1 MSKEKSKEK
10 LEYKEAKAIIIGNT
24 FTSLLEPLTIDTPY
38 LLLPICGI
46 PIIEIMLN
54 CLSGIKEVIICI
66 KEHKKQMENYLR
78 TYHDKLNY
86 KLVYNEDFK
95 NVVDCLRQIKQENYI
110 TSDFILIRGLFIIN
124 SDFEEL
130 FNIHLRNKKAD
141 RNCMIT
147 SIMKKYKTTNE
158 TKTNYDENILIYNE
172 INKRIYQFEPTYNKK
187 KVEIFKGIISKENMD
202 NKSIIRS
209 DLFETGVEICS
220 TTLLEQMTEN
230 EKFDLQ
236 SIRDYIGQILSDEI
250 YTDTFYLHELGE
262 DAYCGLIRNVESY
275 LKVNFEILNRWAYPI
290 VIDNIDLSNKLKIN
304 LKQIR
309 YGLFSDKEA
318 NAENFN
324 KAELFSEV
332 VILNKENMIE
342 KESKLKKCVLCKDVK
357 IGEKCDLYNCIIF
370 KGTKIENNVI
380 IKNSIIGKNCYIKS
394 GVKIISSVIGSNVE
408 LDKDSIQK
416 RIYKKKGEEIL
427 EEISKEL
434 FLQNLEFQEKL
445 FLVINSQYGF
455 YDSHLDLKTNTTSL
469 LDSDEF
475 YTDEE
480 SEQSYNEETFEEGVE
495 YIITSGTEK
504 NKEKKD
510 LVNEIWNLRND
521 KLVSNPTLEDTL
533 NICLTIILKKF
544 LNGNKFVKN
553 KHSFEELTKL
563 FNEWKPLFK
572 KFVPD
577 ENIELNL
584 VSVLEYI
591 CNNQVPELN
600 SSFYIL
606 AQILNNKCELIKDE
620 TLINWYDNEESSFE
634 SNEGIIKIPKDVNEK
649 NKKKM
654 EKYVND
660 LKNTDDEEEE
670 EEEDDKEN

>member
-495 YIITSGTEK
+495 YIITSGKEK

-634 SNEGIIKIPKDVNEK
+634 SNEGNVIIPKDIHEK

-660 LKNTDDEEEE
+660 LKNTEDEEEE
-670 EEEDDKEN
+670 EEEDDNEK

>member
-290 VIDNIDLSNKLKIN
+290 VIDHIDLSNKLKIN

-670 EEEDDKEN
+670 EEEDDNEN

>member
-475 YTDEE
+475 YTDEK

-544 LNGNKFVKN
+544 LHGNKFVKN

-670 EEEDDKEN
+670 EEEDDNEN

>member
-434 FLQNLEFQEKL
+434 FLENLEFQEKL

-634 SNEGIIKIPKDVNEK
+634 SNEGNVIIPKDIHEK

-670 EEEDDKEN
+670 EEEDDNEK

>member
-634 SNEGIIKIPKDVNEK
+634 SNEGNVIIPKDIHEK

-670 EEEDDKEN
+670 EEEDDNEN